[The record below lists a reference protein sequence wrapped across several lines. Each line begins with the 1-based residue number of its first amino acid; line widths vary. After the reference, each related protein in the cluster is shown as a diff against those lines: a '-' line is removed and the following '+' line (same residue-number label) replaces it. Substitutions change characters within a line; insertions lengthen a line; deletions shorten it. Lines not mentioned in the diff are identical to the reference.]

1 MHNNPPLARAAEGC
15 ALDTIEEAY
24 TVRMTDF
31 FWLAGLT
38 DGHKAAQEAKYN
50 PACKSPATGLCG
62 GLGLHHILS
71 LFNTIF
77 CNWSVLGPA
86 FL

>member
-31 FWLAGLT
+31 F
-38 DGHKAAQEAKYN
+38 
-50 PACKSPATGLCG
+50 
-62 GLGLHHILS
+62 
-71 LFNTIF
+71 
-77 CNWSVLGPA
+77 
-86 FL
+86 